1 LFLSA
6 GIDFSWEAKGKVLYV
21 CVVIY
26 KSSMVAKKLYNYLS
40 RHIRERRLH
49 FRRLTRKKKKRLLS
63 EVKRV
68 IDGATLLSVRDILVF
83 RLAIKEKS
91 KAPKKYEWLER
102 KIVEWLL
109 LAKKYRN
116 YPNIVIIGSD
126 LEKGRYSFSERLSRM
141 LKNKIEV
148 YVDDKA
154 YEVAVA
160 DVIVNYA
167 RLTKN
172 LEAKKHY
179 C

>member
-1 LFLSA
+1 MSA
-6 GIDFSWEAKGKVLYV
+6 GIDFSWEAKGRVLYV

-26 KSSMVAKKLYNYLS
+26 KSTTVVKKLYNYLS
-40 RHIRERRLH
+40 GHIRERRLH
-49 FRRLTRKKKKRLLS
+49 FSRLTRKKKKKLLS
-63 EVKRV
+63 EVKRL
-68 IDGATLLSVRDILVF
+68 IEEATLISTKDIYVF
-83 RLAIKEKS
+83 KIIIKEKS
-91 KAPKKYEWLER
+91 KAPRKYEWLER
-102 KIVEWLL
+102 KIGEWLL

-126 LEKGRYSFSERLSRM
+126 LEKGRYSFSERLGRM
-141 LKNKIEV
+141 LKNRIEV

-154 YEVAVA
+154 HEVAVA

-172 LEAKKHY
+172 IEAKKHL

>member
-1 LFLSA
+1 MSA
-6 GIDFSWEAKGKVLYV
+6 GIDFSWEAKGRVLYV

-40 RHIRERRLH
+40 GRIRERRLH
-49 FRRLTRKKKKRLLS
+49 FRRLTRKKKKKLLS
-63 EVKRV
+63 EVKRL
-68 IDGATLLSVRDILVF
+68 IGEATLLSTRDILVF
-83 RLAIKEKS
+83 KLVIKEKS

-102 KIVEWLL
+102 KVVEWLL

-116 YPNIVIIGSD
+116 YPNILIISSD
-126 LEKGRYSFSERLSRM
+126 LEKGRYSFARRLGRI

-154 YEVAVA
+154 HEVAVA

-172 LEAKKHY
+172 IEAKKHL